1 MELRD
6 LPKVDTL
13 ANLPS
18 RLKTPEPVRME
29 AARRVIDAARK
40 RLLAGAALESS
51 SLETE
56 FEQVVDA
63 LMRFNVRP
71 VINASGVILHTGL
84 GRARLAP
91 SVHLAMEAVLCC
103 HTALELDL
111 ETGERG
117 DRQLHVKELL
127 CRLTGAE
134 DSFVV
139 NNCAAAVVLTL
150 SALCA
155 GKEIILSRGEM
166 VEIGGAFRMPDI
178 IKQSGA
184 KLVEV
189 GCTNKTRLSDYQE
202 AITDQTAAILRCH
215 PSNFKVV
222 GFSES
227 VATSELATLGV
238 PVIDDAGSGCLVD
251 LRQFGLPRTPLLGE
265 SLRHGA
271 ALTMASGDKLLGGP
285 QVGIILGSSELIRQ
299 IKRHPL
305 ARAFRIDKLSL
316 IALEET
322 LRIYWEGREM
332 TIPTLEAMARPLD
345 SLKAM
350 AEKMAAARPDGI
362 ASPGFTEVGGGSA
375 PGEGLPTF
383 RAGFPDQNLVHRL
396 RHGDPPIIAYV
407 ENGHTWLDPRTMDDF
422 EVDLACQAL
431 R

>member
-6 LPKVDTL
+6 LPKVDAL
-13 ANLPS
+13 ANHPS
-18 RLKTPEPVRME
+18 RLQTPEPVRME
-29 AARRVIDAARK
+29 AARRVIDSARK
-40 RLLAGAALESS
+40 RLLAGESLLRPALD
-51 SLETE
+51 TE
-56 FEQVVDA
+56 FERTVDA
-63 LMRFNVRP
+63 LMQMNPRQ

-91 SVHLAMEAVLCC
+91 SVHNAMESVL
-103 HTALELDL
+103 HSHSALEINL

-134 DSFVV
+134 DAFVV

-155 GKEIILSRGEM
+155 DKEVILSRGEM

-189 GCTNKTRLSDYQE
+189 GCTNKTRLSDYRE
-202 AITDQTAAILRCH
+202 AIADQTAAILRCH

-222 GFSES
+222 GFTES
-227 VATSELATLGV
+227 VPTSELATLGV

-251 LRQFGLPRTPLLGE
+251 LRPFGLPRTPLLGE

-271 ALTMASGDKLLGGP
+271 AVTMASGDKLLGGP
-285 QVGIILGSSELIRQ
+285 QAGIILGSPELIAK

-316 IALEET
+316 AALEAT
-322 LRIYWEGREM
+322 LRLYWEGREAS
-332 TIPTLEAMARPLD
+332 IPTLEAMGRPLEHV
-345 SLKAM
+345 KQM
-350 AEKMAAARPDGI
+350 AERIAGARPDGI
-362 ASPGFTEVGGGSA
+362 VRPGSTEVGGGSA
-375 PGEGLPTF
+375 PGEGIPTY
-383 RAGFPDQNLVHRL
+383 RAGFPDASLVHRL
-396 RHGDPPIIAYV
+396 RGGNPPIIAYV
-407 ENGHTWLDPRTMDDF
+407 EDGHTWLDPRTMDEM
-422 EVDLACQAL
+422 EVELACQAL